1 MRNQVIVIGLG
12 RFGSSITSTLY
23 NLGHDVLAVDLDV
36 TRVQNIVGQ
45 STHSISGDA
54 TNEQLLREI
63 GIQEYTVAIV
73 AIGANIVASIMTTV
87 LLKTMGVPYIV
98 ARATNPLH
106 ANTLNRLGVDRVVQT
121 ESEMG
126 SRIAH
131 SLFSPDVQEYIELSS
146 EFGISKILAPNQ
158 FQDRQLKDIGFSES
172 KDGSGISVLS
182 IRRGSKITI
191 MPDIDTQL
199 KEGDTLILAGKDE
212 DINQLNLG
220 NGDNETP
227 PR

>member
-73 AIGANIVASIMTTV
+73 AIGVNIVASIMTTV

-146 EFGISKILAPNQ
+146 EFGISKILAPNP

-220 NGDNETP
+220 NGDNENTP
-227 PR
+227 I